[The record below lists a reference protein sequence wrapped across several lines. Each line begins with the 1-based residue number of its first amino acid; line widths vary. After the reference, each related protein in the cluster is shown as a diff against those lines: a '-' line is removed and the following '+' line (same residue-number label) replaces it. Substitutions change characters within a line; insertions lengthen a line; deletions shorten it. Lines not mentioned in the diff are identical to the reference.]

1 MRIFAIALAILGT
14 VNAQAPTTRDLHL
27 RGGRFKP
34 LSYDTMTPEQK
45 TLVASILSGPRTSL
59 DGPFNVLLRSPDM
72 GDLAQKFGA
81 QMRYHSS
88 LPTRLNEF
96 AILITARFWTAQFE
110 WQAHHKIALTAGLS
124 PAIIDALAAGKRPT
138 SMQPDEEAVYNFCT
152 EVLSTKQ
159 VGDATFQAAVEKFG
173 ERGVVDMLG
182 VVGYYQFVSMVL
194 NVDRYPLPDGVQP
207 ELKPLRRHMAMRTTI
222 DIPEP
227 LHEAPASSR
236 GSIWYIY
243 AGLDHPGARRHVQ
256 QEAQRK
262 VRHRPHD
269 QRQARR

>member
-1 MRIFAIALAILGT
+1 MRTLAIALAILGT

-88 LPTRLNEF
+88 LPPRLNEF

-207 ELKPLRRHMAMRTTI
+207 ELKPLR
-222 DIPEP
+222 
-227 LHEAPASSR
+227 
-236 GSIWYIY
+236 
-243 AGLDHPGARRHVQ
+243 
-256 QEAQRK
+256 
-262 VRHRPHD
+262 
-269 QRQARR
+269 

>member
-1 MRIFAIALAILGT
+1 MRTFAIALAILGT

-45 TLVASILSGPRTSL
+45 TLVTNILAGPRTSL
-59 DGPFNVLLRSPDM
+59 DGPFNVLLRSPEM

-88 LPTRLNEF
+88 LPPRLNEF
-96 AILITARFWTAQFE
+96 VILITARHWTAQFE
-110 WQAHHKIALTAGLS
+110 WQAHHKIAVTAGLS
-124 PAIIDALAAGKRPT
+124 PTVIDALAAGKRPA
-138 SMQPDEEAVYNFCT
+138 SMQPDEAAVYNFCT

-159 VGDATFQAAVEKFG
+159 ASDAAFQAAVEKFG

-182 VVGYYQFVSMVL
+182 VMGYYQFVSMML

-207 ELKPLRRHMAMRTTI
+207 ELKPLR
-222 DIPEP
+222 
-227 LHEAPASSR
+227 
-236 GSIWYIY
+236 
-243 AGLDHPGARRHVQ
+243 
-256 QEAQRK
+256 
-262 VRHRPHD
+262 
-269 QRQARR
+269 

>member
-88 LPTRLNEF
+88 LPPRLNEF

-207 ELKPLRRHMAMRTTI
+207 ELKPLR
-222 DIPEP
+222 
-227 LHEAPASSR
+227 
-236 GSIWYIY
+236 
-243 AGLDHPGARRHVQ
+243 
-256 QEAQRK
+256 
-262 VRHRPHD
+262 
-269 QRQARR
+269 

>member
-1 MRIFAIALAILGT
+1 MRTLAIALAILGT

-88 LPTRLNEF
+88 LPPRLNEF

-159 VGDATFQAAVEKFG
+159 VGDAAFQAAVEKFG

-207 ELKPLRRHMAMRTTI
+207 ELKPLR
-222 DIPEP
+222 
-227 LHEAPASSR
+227 
-236 GSIWYIY
+236 
-243 AGLDHPGARRHVQ
+243 
-256 QEAQRK
+256 
-262 VRHRPHD
+262 
-269 QRQARR
+269 